1 MLDFPAVA
9 AMPNYAEITDYLQQ
23 RDKRLGT
30 IISEIGAFKLTRR
43 RADLEFLAGVIISQ
57 QLSTAAADTIIAR
70 FRMLFPEGK
79 ITAEGVLEKP
89 VSVLRATGLS
99 ARKCSY
105 IMELCGK
112 IRDKSLTLTKL
123 QSENDDTIR
132 RKLKQVKG
140 IGDWTVDIYLLFGL
154 ARPDVFPLKDLAL
167 RKAMGSAYGISSEDL
182 TAMLKVAESWRPY
195 RSIGCWYLFRY
206 GDRNS

>member
-1 MLDFPAVA
+1 MPDFPAVA

-70 FRMLFPEGK
+70 FRTLFPEGK

-105 IMELCGK
+105 IRELCGK
-112 IRDKSLTLTKL
+112 IRDNSLTLTKL
-123 QSENDDTIR
+123 QSEDDDTIR